1 MESIYNFRSFIEKL
15 RPVILPVFIIFLALL
30 SDSCKVTYTFS
41 GASISPDV
49 KTISIQYFQN
59 RANLVQPGL
68 SQYITDELQD
78 KCRAQTNLE
87 FINDIGDVN
96 FEGEITDYQT
106 RPLTVTGD
114 AQAAMN
120 RFTITVRIKFTN
132 TVEPDFSFEQS
143 FSRYADY
150 DSTLELSSVEQELS
164 EDIVE
169 ELIEDIFNKAF
180 VNW

>member
-1 MESIYNFRSFIEKL
+1 MELTYNSRSFIIRL
-15 RPVILPVFIIFLALL
+15 RPVILPVLIIFVSILV
-30 SDSCKVTYTFS
+30 DSCKVTYSFS
-41 GASISPDV
+41 GASISPEI

-68 SQYITDELQD
+68 GQYITDELQD
-78 KCRAQTNLE
+78 KCRAQTDLE

-120 RFTITVRIKFTN
+120 RFTITLRVKFTN
-132 TVEPDFSFEQS
+132 TVEPDYSFEQS
-143 FSRYADY
+143 FSRYSDY
-150 DSTLELSSVEQELS
+150 DSSLELSSVEQELS

>member
-1 MESIYNFRSFIEKL
+1 MELIYKTRSFFIRI
-15 RPVILPVFIIFLALL
+15 RPAIFPVFIFLFAIIL
-30 SDSCKVTYTFS
+30 SGCKIKYSFS
-41 GASISPDV
+41 GASISTNV

-68 SQYITDELQD
+68 GQYITDELQD

-106 RPLTVTGD
+106 RPLTVSGD

-120 RFTITVRIKFTN
+120 RFTITVRVKFTN
-132 TVEPDFSFEQS
+132 SVEPDYSFEQS
-143 FSRYADY
+143 FSRYSDY
-150 DSTLELSSVEQELS
+150 DSSLELSAVEQELS
-164 EDIVE
+164 EEIVE

>member
-1 MESIYNFRSFIEKL
+1 MALISKQRELFDRI
-15 RPVILPVFIIFLALL
+15 RPALIPVFIFSIAILL
-30 SDSCKVTYTFS
+30 TACKVTYSFT
-41 GASISPDV
+41 GASISPEI

-78 KCRAQTNLE
+78 KCRAQTGLE
-87 FINDIGDVN
+87 FINDIGDVS
-96 FEGEITDYQT
+96 FDGEITNYRT
-106 RPLTVTGD
+106 RPLTISGD
-114 AQAAMN
+114 DQAAMN
-120 RFTITVRIKFTN
+120 RFTISIRVRFTN
-132 TVEPDFSFEQS
+132 SIEPDFSFDQT

-150 DSTLELSSVEQELS
+150 DSSLELSAVEQELS
-164 EDIVE
+164 MNIVE

>member
-1 MESIYNFRSFIEKL
+1 MKIL
-15 RPVILPVFIIFLALL
+15 RLVILPVLVVFISMLT
-30 SDSCKVTYTFS
+30 DSCKVTYSFS
-41 GASISPDV
+41 GASISAEI

-68 SQYITDELQD
+68 GQYITDELQD
-78 KCRAQTNLE
+78 KCRAQANLE
-87 FINDIGDVN
+87 FVNDIGDVN

-120 RFTITVRIKFTN
+120 RFTITVRVKFTN
-132 TVEPDFSFEQS
+132 TVEPDYSFEQS

>member
-1 MESIYNFRSFIEKL
+1 MALIYKTGSLFKNL
-15 RPVILPVFIIFLALL
+15 RPAILPVFIFLFALAM
-30 SDSCKVTYTFS
+30 SACKITYSFS

-106 RPLTVTGD
+106 RPLTVSGD

-120 RFTITVRIKFTN
+120 RFTITVRVKFTN
-132 TVEPDFSFEQS
+132 SVEPDYSFEQS

-150 DSTLELSSVEQELS
+150 DSSLELSSVEQELS

>member
-1 MESIYNFRSFIEKL
+1 MTCNKGIEYSRL
-15 RPVILPVFIIFLALL
+15 RPAIIPVFVFLFAFGLNA
-30 SDSCKVTYTFS
+30 CKITYSFS
-41 GASISPDV
+41 GASIHPDI
-49 KTISIQYFQN
+49 KTISVQYFQN

-96 FEGEITDYQT
+96 FEGEIIDYQT
-106 RPLTVTGD
+106 RPLTVSGD

-120 RFTITVRIKFTN
+120 RFTISVRVKFTN
-132 TVEPDFSFEQS
+132 TVEPDYNFEQT

-150 DSTLELSSVEQELS
+150 DSSLELSAVETELS
-164 EDIVE
+164 EDIIE

>member
-1 MESIYNFRSFIEKL
+1 MELIYNSGSFIKIL
-15 RPVILPVFIIFLALL
+15 RPLILSVLIIFISILM
-30 SDSCKVTYTFS
+30 DSCKVTYSFS
-41 GASISPDV
+41 GASISPEI

-68 SQYITDELQD
+68 GQYITDELQD

-87 FINDIGDVN
+87 FTNDIGDVN

-120 RFTITVRIKFTN
+120 RFTITVRVKFTN
-132 TVEPDFSFEQS
+132 TVEPDYSFEQS

-150 DSTLELSSVEQELS
+150 DSALELSAVEQELS